1 MSVTR
6 FRLGL
11 VVNPF
16 AGIGGAAALKGS
28 DGAEIVSLAQSRGYS
43 GRGEDR
49 TVKALS
55 LIAPYQRRIQLY
67 TWSGVMG
74 ETAARRVGFDPE
86 IVGCQIS
93 EVSTSADTQAAA
105 KALVEQGVD
114 LLLFSGGDGTA
125 RDIVTAV
132 GDHFPVL
139 GIPAG
144 VKMHSGCYAIS
155 PRGAGEIIRLLLD
168 GELVDIGPQEVRD
181 LDEDEVREGRVTARY
196 FGELQVP
203 REGRFLQHTKDSGR
217 EVEALVLADIAADVV
232 EHMEPET
239 LYILGPGTTTRA
251 VAEELGLENTLL
263 GMDLILG
270 GNLVGQDIDAHG
282 LEAHL
287 RRHWG
292 LSENT
297 PLQQPLAG
305 KQAGKRPVKVI
316 LTATGGQGHLLG
328 RGNQQLTPTIL
339 RAVGRDNL
347 IVLATKT
354 KLCNLHGRPLLLDSG
369 DESLD
374 REWSGYLPML
384 TGYRDSVM
392 YPVEG

>member
-6 FRLGL
+6 FKLGL
-11 VVNPF
+11 VVNPL

-28 DGAEIVSLAQSRGYS
+28 DGTDIVSLAQSRGYS
-43 GRGEDR
+43 GRGEER
-49 TVKALS
+49 TIKTLG
-55 LIAPYQRRIQLY
+55 LISPYQRRIQLY
-67 TWSGVMG
+67 TWSGAMG
-74 ETAARRVGFDPE
+74 ETAARRAGFIPE
-86 IVGCQIS
+86 IIGTQDS
-93 EVSTSADTQAAA
+93 DLSTGADTQAAA
-105 KALVEQGVD
+105 KALVEKGVD
-114 LLLFSGGDGTA
+114 LLLFTGGDGTA

-139 GIPAG
+139 GVPAG

-181 LDEDEVREGRVTARY
+181 LDEDEVREGRVAARY

-217 EVEALVLADIAADVV
+217 EVEALVLADMAADVV
-232 EHMEPET
+232 EHMESDT

-251 VAEELGLENTLL
+251 VAEELGVQNTLL
-263 GMDLILG
+263 GIDLIQG
-270 GNLVGQDIDAHG
+270 GKLIEQDIDAHG
-282 LEAHL
+282 LESFL
-287 RRHWG
+287 RGHWG
-292 LSENT
+292 LSDDVL
-297 PLQQPLAG
+297 LQSPLAG
-305 KQAGKRPVKVI
+305 KRQVKLI

-328 RGNQQLTPTIL
+328 RGNQQLTPEIL

-347 IVLATKT
+347 IVMATKT
-354 KLCNLHGRPLLLDSG
+354 KLNNLHGRPLLLDSG
-369 DESLD
+369 DEALD
-374 REWSGYLPML
+374 REWSGFLPML